1 MYEPAISDLLA
12 GVIDLAPAD
21 TAPHPPG
28 PCPDLCVPGCT
39 ASAEPLAPPT
49 TAVPEQV
56 AVG

>member
-1 MYEPAISDLLA
+1 MYEPAINDLLA

-21 TAPHPPG
+21 AAPHPPG